1 MKERIV
7 AVCSLMAGA
16 AVMTLAAAIQRDP
29 FTLTRAAAIEDSA
42 PAEASK
48 TRSVAEA
55 DMTRAMD
62 TPVSPPIVELPPV
75 RITGSLPR
83 ERTERPDAGALEP
96 CSKWREIGPSTV
108 VDGIPRDVRRVRL
121 LCSSNGQPGEHLATD
136 SSRAPS

>member
-7 AVCSLMAGA
+7 AICSLMAGA

-29 FTLTRAAAIEDSA
+29 FVLTRAAETRKA

-48 TRSVAEA
+48 TVFAAQAS
-55 DMTRAMD
+55 MTRAVD
-62 TPVSPPIVELPPV
+62 TPAPPPIVELPPV

-108 VDGIPRDVRRVRL
+108 VDGIARDVRRVRL

-136 SSRAPS
+136 NSRAPS

>member
-16 AVMTLAAAIQRDP
+16 AVVTLAAAIQRDP
-29 FTLTRAAAIEDSA
+29 LTLTRAAEIKDSA
-42 PAEASK
+42 PAQPSQTVFA
-48 TRSVAEA
+48 AEA
-55 DMTRAMD
+55 GMTRPID
-62 TPVSPPIVELPPV
+62 TPLSPPIVELPPV

-108 VDGIPRDVRRVRL
+108 VDGVPHDVRRVRL
-121 LCSSNGQPGEHLATD
+121 LCSSNGQPGEHLASD